1 MKKLFVCAMALA
13 AFVSCSKDDVQG
25 PEMGSGN
32 KTVSIAIKNS
42 AVGTRA
48 ALDGT
53 SAGVTAPGIG
63 EVIDGKQTNQVA
75 QASQLFVLFADG
87 DNIMKILPLAAGSS
101 DDQHTGIEDPT
112 VPAGQYVAGET
123 KTETVEDQSVLVYT
137 WHNVPW
143 AVDNIAV
150 VRTDATKDA
159 TYYGVNATVKSVEAF
174 KELAKNEPANL
185 DRELSEIVLFGQA
198 PLVDTNETHEVNGIT
213 YHYYRAD
220 VKVAPQF
227 ARFEINN
234 IECEDLGNYNPY
246 VAANDG
252 AYSFDEL
259 DVLNLQWTSSKK
271 NTYQID
277 VTAPAII
284 GTLYGTYVPEGDV
297 YADPNR
303 FTGDNESRKAGNEDD
318 IQAGANKEVWSW
330 NVLPTYWTGMTV
342 GLTAYAYD
350 YALAE
355 GDADKGIESGRDL
368 TLNVVG
374 LNGTAGDYEF
384 KAGEIYKLNLTFK
397 EKDVRDEDQLCVEVT
412 VDIAEWTVVDDLE
425 AVFSK

>member
-13 AFVSCSKDDVQG
+13 AFVSCSKDDIQG
-25 PEMGSGN
+25 PEMESGN

-42 AVGTRA
+42 AVATRA
-48 ALDGT
+48 GE
-53 SAGVTAPGIG
+53 AGITAPGVG
-63 EVIDGKQTNQVA
+63 EIIDGKQTNQVA

-112 VPAGQYVAGET
+112 APAGQYVAGET
-123 KTETVEDQSVLVYT
+123 KTVEGELVYT

-143 AVDNIAV
+143 AVDYIAV
-150 VRTDATKDA
+150 VRTSATEEEDAA
-159 TYYGVNATVKSVEAF
+159 YYGVNATVKSVAAF
-174 KELAKNEPANL
+174 ENLAKNEAANL
-185 DRELSEIVLFGQA
+185 DRELSDIVLFGKA

-246 VAANDG
+246 VASNNG

-259 DVLNLQWTSSKK
+259 DVLNLQWTSSEK
-271 NTYQID
+271 NTYEID
-277 VTAPAII
+277 VTAPAVI
-284 GTLYGTYVPEGDV
+284 GTLYGTYVPEGTA

-318 IQAGANKEVWSW
+318 IQAGANEVWSW
-330 NVLPTYWTGMTV
+330 NVLPTSWTGMTV
-342 GLTAYAYD
+342 GLKAYAYD

-384 KAGEIYKLNLTFK
+384 KAGSIYKLNLKFK
-397 EKDVRDEDQLCVEVT
+397 EGDVRDEDQLCVEVT
-412 VDIAEWTVVDDLE
+412 VDIASWTIVDNLD
-425 AVFSK
+425 AVFE

>member
-25 PEMGSGN
+25 PELGSGN
-32 KTVSIAIKNS
+32 KSVSIAIKNS
-42 AVGTRA
+42 AVATRA
-48 ALDGT
+48 GE
-53 SAGVTAPGIG
+53 AGITAPGIG
-63 EVIDGKQTNQVA
+63 EVIEGEQTKQVA

-87 DNIMKILPLAAGSS
+87 DEIKKILPLAAGDS
-101 DDQHTGIEDPT
+101 DDQHTGIDYNANP
-112 VPAGQYVAGET
+112 VAQYVAGET
-123 KTETVEDQSVLVYT
+123 KEVGGELVYT

-143 AVDNIAV
+143 EVDKIAV
-150 VRTDATKDA
+150 VRTSATEEEDAA
-159 TYYGVNATVKSVEAF
+159 YYGVNATVKSVAAF
-174 KELAKNEPANL
+174 EELAKNETVNL
-185 DRELSEIVLFGQA
+185 DRELSDIVLFGQA
-198 PLVDTNETHEVNGIT
+198 PLKDTNETHEVNGIT

-246 VAANDG
+246 KASNDG

-271 NTYQID
+271 NTYKID

-284 GTLYGTYVPEGDV
+284 GTLYGTYVPEGDT
-297 YADPNR
+297 YADPNNR
-303 FTGDNESRKAGNEDD
+303 FTGDNESREAGNEDD
-318 IQAGANKEVWSW
+318 IQAGANKVWSW
-330 NVLPTYWTGMTV
+330 NVLPTDWTGMTV
-342 GLTAYAYD
+342 GLKAYAYD

-412 VDIAEWTVVDDLE
+412 VDIASWTIVDDLE